1 MGKISINLSDEDK
14 QKLQR
19 EAKRQHKSLSEL
31 CRERILNSANS
42 AKAQNETAKQIDEE
56 LAKNIMTISK
66 NIMFLYNEVKN
77 SEQTHNQIKKQTYYN
92 SSYLYFLAQ
101 ELFPDQPNLANE
113 IDKKIQ
119 ATLQSKK

>member
-31 CRERILNSANS
+31 CRERILNSAS
-42 AKAQNETAKQIDEE
+42 IAPTPAKKAQSIDEE

-77 SEQTHNQIKKQTYYN
+77 AEQTHNQIKKQTYYN

-119 ATLQSKK
+119 ANLQTKK